1 MRGIQRIPDAA
12 RGSIIRAVMKTYDP
26 LIVVGYDGSGA
37 ARAAVAHAAR
47 RAGRTGKLVIVHA
60 SGPRAPVDER
70 VHRELQLHQTVHDVL
85 MIQVGDALREVTFEL
100 RLVPG
105 SPARALAS
113 VAEEQDASEIVVGGG
128 EVADELG
135 ETTRRQVVVVPYGA
149 PIGSTSEGRPARR

>member
-1 MRGIQRIPDAA
+1 
-12 RGSIIRAVMKTYDP
+12 MKAYDP
-26 LIVVGYDGSGA
+26 LIVVGYDGSGT

-47 RAGRTGKLVIVHA
+47 RAGRTGKLVDIVHA

-70 VHRELQLHQTVHDVL
+70 VQRELQLRQTVHDVL
-85 MIQVGDALREVTFEL
+85 MIQVGDTLREVSFEL

-128 EVADELG
+128 DVADELG
-135 ETTRRQVVVVPYGA
+135 ETTRRQVVVVPYGG
-149 PIGSTSEGRPARR
+149 PIGSVRDVRPARR